1 MNGQCYVTLSAQGII
16 KKADVA
22 LFGSALKRFSICTFV
37 VFSDTKAASQAF
49 AVVLN
54 YTCCY
59 RGDHSCC
66 WQGRQSDGK

>member
-1 MNGQCYVTLSAQGII
+1 MNGQRYITLSAQGII

-22 LFGSALKRFSICTFV
+22 LFGSALKRCTICTFV
-37 VFSDTKAASQAF
+37 VFSDTKAASQGF

-54 YTCCY
+54 CTCCY

-66 WQGRQSDGK
+66 GQGRQSNGK